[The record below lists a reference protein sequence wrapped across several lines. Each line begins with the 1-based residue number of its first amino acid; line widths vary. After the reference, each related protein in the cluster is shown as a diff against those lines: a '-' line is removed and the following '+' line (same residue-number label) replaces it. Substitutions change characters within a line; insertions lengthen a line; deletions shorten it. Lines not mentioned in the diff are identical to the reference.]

1 MAYSERETE
10 ARGGEVTGLKVNRR
24 QKSSPDKSKS
34 TVRAETPEPG
44 VALWRPARRE
54 KEESGKGTASAAQ
67 LAGPART
74 SSLGPRPPVRLLHL
88 LCLLIVI
95 SEGCT
100 ARGGQNGLLGQDCS
114 PLQGFRG
121 HDIG

>member
-1 MAYSERETE
+1 MSRF
-10 ARGGEVTGLKVNRR
+10 GVL
-24 QKSSPDKSKS
+24 
-34 TVRAETPEPG
+34 RAG
-44 VALWRPARRE
+44 R
-54 KEESGKGTASAAQ
+54 EESGKGTASAAQ

-74 SSLGPRPPVRLLHL
+74 SSLGPQPPVPFLHL
-88 LCLLIVI
+88 LCLLIAI

-121 HDIG
+121 NDIG